1 MSFSE
6 SARLHGVSKHRA
18 SSESIQKAFFFAV
31 EIGFPAAVLF
41 GNADSAKDRNGY
53 CPHLSCHVLL
63 TL

>member
-1 MSFSE
+1 MVFQSTGHPQRAF
-6 SARLHGVSKHRA
+6 RKHYLF
-18 SSESIQKAFFFAV
+18 IFVV

-53 CPHLSCHVLL
+53 CPRLSCYVLL